1 MYSESVI
8 RYFKSVSNLNPLTIE
23 QEIQLGLQIKAG
35 SKSAIDKLVKHNLK
49 LVITIAKK
57 HQGQGVPLDDL
68 IQEGNIG
75 LYEAAERFEPDGQT
89 RFSTYAQLWIRKR
102 INEEVAKH
110 GRLVRL
116 PHNQEYQM
124 YKDKKSGKQVKDLRV
139 VELDK
144 PVGDEEKHT
153 VADLIIG
160 ADPKVEELQLRS
172 ALKDRVKALLTRLQE
187 RERMI
192 VKAYFGIGQDI
203 AWPTERI
210 AEEIGLTPTR
220 VSQILSSAL
229 EQLATR

>member
-1 MYSESVI
+1 MYSDSAI

-23 QEIQLGLQIKAG
+23 QETRLGQQIKAG
-35 SKSAIDKLVKHNLK
+35 SKRAINTLVEHNLK
-49 LVITIAKK
+49 LVIKIAKK

-75 LYEAAERFEPDGQT
+75 LYEAAERFNPDGET
-89 RFSTYAQLWIRKR
+89 RFVTYAQLWIRKR

-124 YKDKKSGKQVKDLRV
+124 YKDKVAGKAVRDLRV

-144 PVGDEEKHT
+144 PIGDEEKHT

-160 ADPKVEELQLRS
+160 ADPAHESQEKQDALSLRV
-172 ALKDRVKALLTRLQE
+172 RALLNRLQE
-187 RERMI
+187 RERMV
-192 VKAYFGIGQDI
+192 VKAYFGIGQEL
-203 AWPTERI
+203 AWPTDRI

-220 VSQILSSAL
+220 VSQILKSAL
-229 EQLATR
+229 SELAV

>member
-1 MYSESVI
+1 MYSDSAI

-23 QEIQLGLQIKAG
+23 QETRLGQQIKAG
-35 SKSAIDKLVKHNLK
+35 SKRAINTLVEHNLK
-49 LVITIAKK
+49 LVIKIAKK

-75 LYEAAERFEPDGQT
+75 LYEAAERFNPDGET
-89 RFSTYAQLWIRKR
+89 RFVTYAQLWIRKR

-124 YKDKKSGKQVKDLRV
+124 YKDKMSGKAVKDLRV

-144 PVGDEEKHT
+144 PIGDEEKHT

-160 ADPKVEELQLRS
+160 AGPSHESQEKQDALSLRV
-172 ALKDRVKALLTRLQE
+172 RALLNRLQE
-187 RERMI
+187 RERMV
-192 VKAYFGIGQDI
+192 VKAYFGIGQEL

-220 VSQILSSAL
+220 VSQILKSAL
-229 EQLATR
+229 SELAV

>member
-1 MYSESVI
+1 MYSDSAI

-23 QEIQLGLQIKAG
+23 QETRLGQQIKAG
-35 SKSAIDKLVKHNLK
+35 SKRAVNTLVEHNLK
-49 LVITIAKK
+49 LVIKIAKK

-75 LYEAAERFEPDGQT
+75 LYEAAERFNPDGET
-89 RFSTYAQLWIRKR
+89 RFVTYAQLWIRKR

-124 YKDKKSGKQVKDLRV
+124 YKDKMAGKAVKDLRV

-144 PVGDEEKHT
+144 PIGDEEKHT

-160 ADPKVEELQLRS
+160 ADPSHESQEKQD
-172 ALKDRVKALLTRLQE
+172 ALSMRVKALLNRLQE
-187 RERMI
+187 RERMV
-192 VKAYFGIGQDI
+192 VKAYFGIGQEL
-203 AWPTERI
+203 AWPTDRI

-220 VSQILSSAL
+220 VSQILKSAL
-229 EQLATR
+229 TSLAV

>member
-1 MYSESVI
+1 MYSDSAI

-23 QEIQLGLQIKAG
+23 QETRLGQQIKAG
-35 SKSAIDKLVKHNLK
+35 SKRAVNTLVEHNLK
-49 LVITIAKK
+49 LVIKIAKK

-75 LYEAAERFEPDGQT
+75 LYEAAERFNPDGET
-89 RFSTYAQLWIRKR
+89 RFVTYAQLWIRKR

-124 YKDKKSGKQVKDLRV
+124 YKDKVAGKAVKDLRV

-144 PVGDEEKHT
+144 PIGDEEKHT

-160 ADPKVEELQLRS
+160 ADPAHESQEKQDALSLRV
-172 ALKDRVKALLTRLQE
+172 RALLSRLQE
-187 RERMI
+187 RERMV
-192 VKAYFGIGQDI
+192 VKAYFGIGQEL
-203 AWPTERI
+203 AWPTDRI

-220 VSQILSSAL
+220 VSQILKSAL
-229 EQLATR
+229 TELAV